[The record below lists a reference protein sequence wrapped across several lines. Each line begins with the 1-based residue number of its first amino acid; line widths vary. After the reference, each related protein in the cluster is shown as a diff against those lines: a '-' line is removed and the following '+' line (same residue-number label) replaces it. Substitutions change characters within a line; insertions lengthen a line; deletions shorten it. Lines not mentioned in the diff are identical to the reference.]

1 MISISRQTD
10 YACRVI
16 LHLSLLPPGTR
27 VTAQDIA
34 KQRLIPRAMVRRIV
48 TRLGAARLLKTSRG
62 SGGGLA
68 LARLPKQISLLNVVE
83 AMEGQLLLNPC
94 TLNPQ
99 ACPLMAVC
107 TVHDAWVKARDTLV
121 SGLTRTTFDQLAQRG
136 IQRVKKGTARRRV
149 IQIN

>member
-16 LHLSLLPPGTR
+16 LHLAMLPPGTR

-48 TRLGAARLLKTSRG
+48 TRLGAARLLKTLRG
-62 SGGGLA
+62 SGGGLS
-68 LARLPKQISLLNVVE
+68 LARTPRRISLLNVVE
-83 AMEGQLLLNPC
+83 AMEGQVLLNPC

-99 ACPLMAVC
+99 SCPLMAVC
-107 TVHDAWVKARDTLV
+107 TVHEAWVKARDTLV
-121 SGLTRTTFDQLAQRG
+121 AGLSQTTFDQLAQRG
-136 IQRVKKGTARRRV
+136 FKRSS
-149 IQIN
+149 